1 MIKANKKKKK
11 NKQHVES
18 IPSPDIAIEQLVKHD
33 GGHDTAINN
42 ECNGNNKTIIY

>member
-33 GGHDTAINN
+33 TAINN